1 MADRR
6 GQVLRALD
14 DVIDPC
20 AKAYGHKLGMTAM
33 GMVEA
38 VDVSGSLV
46 TVVLLPT
53 TLSCLFRGVLAEQCE
68 SRLLDLSWCTSA
80 RVSMSTA
87 SEPWDED
94 RMAGP
99 ARDAL
104 LARRRGPAAELHAT
118 NLPLAYGSEVHRDP

>member
-6 GQVLRALD
+6 GEVLRALD

-20 AKAYGHKLGMTAM
+20 AKAYGHTLGMTAM

-38 VDVSGSLV
+38 VDVSGSTV

-53 TLSCLFRGVLAEQCE
+53 TLSCMFRGVLAEQCE
-68 SRLLDLSWCTSA
+68 SRLLDIDWCTGA
-80 RVSMSTA
+80 RVSLSAA

-99 ARDAL
+99 AREAL
-104 LARRRGPAAELHAT
+104 QARRRGRAAELPAT
-118 NLPLAYGSEVHRDP
+118 TR